1 MRTQSYSFHLLAR
14 RLSPGIMPGRLRE
27 ITNVWQFVRTVSGK
41 ANIQMLLEKLRLI
54 DICHRNT
61 FFQFIELMVIK
72 YI

>member
-1 MRTQSYSFHLLAR
+1 
-14 RLSPGIMPGRLRE
+14 MPGRVSEVALVGE
-27 ITNVWQFVRTVSGK
+27 LVRTVSGK
-41 ANIQMLLEKLRLI
+41 ANIQMLLEKRRLI